1 MGEPLVV
8 PGGDVIGIDLQGP
21 IEGFC
26 RHLPIAQVAE
36 GDLAPEEPGLG
47 LVRIEVEG
55 PIQALQGVG
64 DGPSARDRFASSRR
78 SATGRSSARVGMV
91 MAKIKIG
98 IDIGIDLRIEVSIGN
113 GEMRAPGLMR
123 RRSDSPSIIPF
134 GGRSLVVL
142 HSLFHPSPPTTNP

>member
-1 MGEPLVV
+1 MLFQAGTLS
-8 PGGDVIGIDLQGP
+8 GSI
-21 IEGFC
+21 F
-26 RHLPIAQVAE
+26 R
-36 GDLAPEEPGLG
+36 APSKDSAAISRSLKLRRAISPQ
-47 LVRIEVEG
+47 RS
-55 PIQALQGVG
+55 QASDWFGSRSRDRFKLSRASAT
-64 DGPSARDRFASSRR
+64 DPSARDRFASSRR